1 MDCTKRDQ
9 ELQGLKKDD
18 MWKPDS
24 LGVIKLVRTDVSVR
38 ANVQS
43 DLMLRYALLR
53 RGLALDMADVMAYEV
68 HEEIVRVLMTGCHRA
83 APSGYAAVT
92 FEQLTRTDK
101 EIFSRLAQ

>member
-24 LGVIKLVRTDVSVR
+24 LGVIKLVRAEVSVR
-38 ANVQS
+38 AKLQS
-43 DLMLRYALLR
+43 DLMLRYALQR

-68 HEEIVRVLMTGCHRA
+68 HEEI
-83 APSGYAAVT
+83 
-92 FEQLTRTDK
+92 
-101 EIFSRLAQ
+101 